1 MTVADERLLGIG
13 VDGAPRGWVAAC
25 CFAPDLDV
33 AVEQRRSEPRFFTT
47 IDAVAEWRANQPGG
61 AAAPVAVDI
70 PIGLPETVSYRP
82 CDREARE
89 QLRERRNSVF
99 QPPARYLL
107 SAAEPVDGKAPKA
120 KQVFARVQELVA
132 VRKDAAAEEAAAA
145 GAVVAEVLGLSRQG
159 AGIMLKVA
167 EVEAFLL
174 AERAPDGQ
182 LPRQEWLFEVH
193 PELCATAMNGQAA
206 LPRKA
211 TAHGQL
217 QRLDLVR
224 AQFPDAEQR
233 VRAWE
238 GGAKYSLLDICD
250 AYAACW
256 TALRFAQTSGG
267 ALNHR
272 GAVTPALEVIGEEAP
287 GRSPVEPGTGLRMRM
302 VV

>member
-1 MTVADERLLGIG
+1 MTVADECLLGIG
-13 VDGAPRGWVAAC
+13 VDGAPGGWVAAC
-25 CFAPDLDV
+25 CFAPDPDV

-47 IDAVAEWRANQPGG
+47 IAAVVEWRANQPGG
-61 AAAPVAVDI
+61 PGAPVAVDI
-70 PIGLPETVSYRP
+70 PIGLPETVCYRP
-82 CDREARE
+82 CDREARGR
-89 QLRERRNSVF
+89 LGERRNSVF

-107 SAAEPVDGKAPKA
+107 SAAEPVDGKPPKA

-132 VRKDAAAEEAAAA
+132 ARKDAAAAEAAAA
-145 GAVVAEVLGLSRQG
+145 GAAVAEVLGLSQQG
-159 AGIMLKVA
+159 AGILLKVA
-167 EVEAFLL
+167 EVDAFLL
-174 AERAPDGQ
+174 AERAPDGR

-193 PELCATAMNGQAA
+193 PELSVIAMNSGAA

-238 GGAKYSLLDICD
+238 GGARYSLLDICD

-256 TALRFAQTSGG
+256 TALRFARTSGG
-267 ALNHR
+267 TLSQR
-272 GAVTPALEVIGEEAP
+272 GDVTPALEVIGEEAP
-287 GRSPVEPGTGLRMRM
+287 GRSPVEQTTGLGMRM